1 MFRIGIQVFLK
12 CKINPPES
20 WQKIFFLLND
30 LYSVRYC
37 TKNNLTI
44 SGPYHT
50 LRYVRNPLKSF
61 QTRIIQQE
69 INLQNLSHHSQIYLV
84 SRIFRTTQICFLKM
98 IYYIALYSIFETPE
112 SAEALADCYWRRK
125 QGESLDQTVLGVYQQ
140 SSLGLGS
147 YWRKIDIFSRNHLS
161 PTTSFNSNTLFQFKL
176 EYQKNPKTQVKVQ

>member
-37 TKNNLTI
+37 TKNYLTI
-44 SGPYHT
+44 SGPFHT
-50 LRYVRNPLKSF
+50 LRYVRKLLKSF
-61 QTRIIQQE
+61 Q
-69 INLQNLSHHSQIYLV
+69 
-84 SRIFRTTQICFLKM
+84 SRITQKKPIYKILATITKSTLLQGFSERLRQFLKM
-98 IYYIALYSIFETPE
+98 ICYIALYSIFETPVP
-112 SAEALADCYWRRK
+112 AEALADCYWRRK
-125 QGESLDQTVLGVYQQ
+125 QGESLDQIVVGVYQQ

-161 PTTSFNSNTLFQFKL
+161 LTTSFNSNTLFQFKM